1 MYTMR
6 PRNAYVLADQTAH
19 EIVERAAAVY
29 VRDHKPISRADVD
42 SNFAIN
48 NEVARKICR
57 DMRIRPRDAGLSGV
71 YNHLREKYRRMSTA
85 ELQELIKKIREQP
98 DEALMLAADESLGS
112 LTPPRR
118 AGPEDFYPGETEDGV
133 PYTSFD
139 NISRTFDK
147 RARIAHFK

>member
-1 MYTMR
+1 MYRMR
-6 PRNAYVLADQTAH
+6 RRNVYVLANQTAH

-29 VRDHKPISRADVD
+29 VRDHKPISRSDVD

-112 LTPPRR
+112 LTHPRR
-118 AGPEDFYPGETEDGV
+118 ARPEDFYPGEDEDGV
-133 PYTSFD
+133 PDTSFD
-139 NISRTFDK
+139 CVSKAFDK
-147 RARIAHFK
+147 RVR